1 MRCLLPALALLAAP
15 AAAQTDLARWRA
27 EAARVTITR
36 DDWGIAHVHG
46 KSDADAVFGAIYA
59 QAEDD
64 FPRIE
69 ANYLSALGRT
79 AEADGE
85 SAIWADLRQRLF
97 TDPDKLKA
105 DYAASPE
112 WLRALMDAWADG
124 LNFYLATHPGEHPK
138 VLTRFEPWMALS
150 FTEGSIG
157 GDVERV
163 DLKALQA
170 FYAPNWGK
178 YPLARPLKLMPSD
191 SEPRGSNGIAVA
203 PKLTRDGHALLLI
216 NPHTSFFFRSELG
229 MESDE
234 GLHAYGASTWGQF
247 FLYQGW
253 NEHLGWMHTS
263 SGVDTVDEFA
273 ETMASFPVGFD
284 LARNFPRYRHGRD
297 TLQVQAVPITIRY
310 RRTDGSMDD
319 HLFVTWRTIHGP
331 VVRSTESMMG
341 EPAIRI
347 QSRGGPIMEPAGG
360 QWISVALMNRPLPA
374 LKQSWLRTKATS
386 FADYMKIA
394 ALQANSSNNTL
405 LATREGTIA
414 YLHPQF
420 VPVRDDRLD
429 WRAPVDGAMADW
441 RGLTPLGKL
450 PQVVNPAGGWVY
462 NSNDAP
468 WRAAGADSPRA
479 AAFPRYMDQVGAN
492 PRGDHATALL
502 AQAHDLTPEGLRAIA
517 YDPAQPAFDRLI
529 PQLIAAWDVLPP
541 GEQKA
546 RLAVPIAA
554 LCGWDRRWSA
564 DSEPTTLAMFWGEAL
579 WTQAAKPAAAARA
592 TPWDWMSDHLTAAD
606 KLAALDSAVATLRR
620 DWDTWRVAWG
630 RVNCFQRVSSA
641 ITPTFTDSGPCT
653 PVPFT
658 SAKWGSL
665 ASFGAKPYPGT
676 KRWYGTSG
684 NSFVAVVEFGPRVR
698 AMAVTAGGESG
709 HPGSPHFTDEAA
721 RYAAGALRP
730 VPFYDDELKGHTE
743 RVYHPGF

>member
-1 MRCLLPALALLAAP
+1 MRRLLLALALLAFP
-15 AAAQTDLARWRA
+15 AAAQPGDLARWRA

-46 KSDADAVFGAIYA
+46 HSDADAVFGAVYA

-64 FPRIE
+64 FRRIE
-69 ANYLSALGRT
+69 ANYLTSLGRT

-85 SAIWADLRQRLF
+85 GAIWADLRQRLF

-105 DYAASPE
+105 DYAASPQ

-163 DLKALQA
+163 DLAKLAA
-170 FYAPNWGK
+170 FYRGSAPQ
-178 YPLARPLKLMPSD
+178 LALAADARLRE
-191 SEPRGSNGIAVA
+191 EPRGSNGIAIA

-229 MESDE
+229 MESDA

-273 ETMASFPVGFD
+273 ESVIRRGPDLITYRVGDKDRPVDASNITLRFRKPDGTMGERSFFTY
-284 LARNFPRYRHGRD
+284 ATR
-297 TLQVQAVPITIRY
+297 
-310 RRTDGSMDD
+310 
-319 HLFVTWRTIHGP
+319 HGP
-331 VVRSTESMMG
+331 VVR
-341 EPAIRI
+341 AD
-347 QSRGGPIMEPAGG
+347 GGK
-360 QWISVALMNRPLPA
+360 WISVALMNRPIPA
-374 LKQSWLRTKATS
+374 LEQSWLRTKATS
-386 FADYMKIA
+386 FANYMKVA

-405 LATREGTIA
+405 LASREGTMA

-429 WRAPVDGAMADW
+429 WRAPVDGATADW
-441 RGLTPLGKL
+441 RGLTPLAKL
-450 PQVVNPAGGWVY
+450 PQVVNPRGGWVY

-468 WRAAGADSPRA
+468 WRAAGADSPRQA
-479 AAFPRYMDQVGAN
+479 DFPRYMDQVGAN

-502 AQAHDLTPEGLRAIA
+502 ARAHDLTPEGLRAIA
-517 YDPAQPAFDRLI
+517 YDPAQPGFDRLI
-529 PQLIAAWDVLPP
+529 PQLLAAWDALPA
-541 GEQKA
+541 GERKQ
-546 RLAVPIAA
+546 RLAEPIAS
-554 LCGWDRRWSA
+554 LRGWNRRWSA
-564 DSEPTTLAMFWGEAL
+564 ASEQTTLAMEWGETL
-579 WTQAAKPAAAARA
+579 WAKAAAPAAAARA

-606 KLAALDSAVATLRR
+606 KLAALDTAVATLQR
-620 DWDTWRVAWG
+620 DWGTWRVAWG

-641 ITPTFTDSGPCT
+641 ITPVFSDAGPCT

-665 ASFGAKPYPGT
+665 ASFGARPYPGT

-684 NSFVAVVEFGPRVR
+684 NSFVAVVEFGPRVK

-709 HPGSPHFTDEAA
+709 HADSPHFTDEAG

-743 RVYHPGF
+743 QVYHPGSRRPLVRIPPPQTASSPRP

>member
-1 MRCLLPALALLAAP
+1 MKRLLPALALLAAP
-15 AAAQTDLARWRA
+15 AAAQPGDLARWRA

-46 KSDADAVFGAIYA
+46 VSDADAVFGAVFA

-69 ANYLSALGRT
+69 ANYLAALGRT
-79 AEADGE
+79 AEAEGE
-85 SAIWADLRQRLF
+85 GAIWADLRQRLF
-97 TDPDKLKA
+97 VDPDKLRA

-112 WLRALMDAWADG
+112 WLRGLVDAWADG
-124 LNFYLATHPGEHPK
+124 LNFYLATHPAEHPR

-163 DLKALQA
+163 DLAKLAA
-170 FYAPNWGK
+170 FYGGEQEFHLAQA
-178 YPLARPLKLMPSD
+178 YDPLRD
-191 SEPRGSNGIAVA
+191 EPRGSNGIAIA

-229 MESDE
+229 MESDA

-263 SGVDTVDEFA
+263 SGVDTVNEFA
-273 ETMASFPVGFD
+273 
-284 LARNFPRYRHGRD
+284 D
-297 TLQVQAVPITIRY
+297 TLVFHRTGPVTYLYAGKSRVFTTKPITIRY
-310 RRTDGSMDD
+310 RLANGTSADRSFVGQYD
-319 HLFVTWRTIHGP
+319 HRGP
-331 VVRSTESMMG
+331 LVR
-341 EPAIRI
+341 A
-347 QSRGGPIMEPAGG
+347 QGGKL
-360 QWISVALMNRPLPA
+360 ISVALMNRPVPA
-374 LKQSWLRTKATS
+374 LEQSWLRTKATS
-386 FADYMKIA
+386 FADYMKVA
-394 ALQANSSNNTL
+394 ALQANSSNNTI
-405 LATREGTIA
+405 LASAEGTIA

-429 WRAPVDGAMADW
+429 WRAPVDGATADW
-441 RGLTPLGKL
+441 HGLTPLDKL
-450 PQVVNPAGGWVY
+450 PRVVNPRGGWLY

-468 WRAAGADSPRA
+468 WRAAGADSPKA
-479 AAFPRYMDQVGAN
+479 ADFPRYMDQVGAN

-502 AQAHDLTPEGLRAIA
+502 ARAHDLTPEGLRAIA
-517 YDPAQPAFDRLI
+517 YDPGQPAFDRLI
-529 PQLIAAWDVLPP
+529 PQLLAAWDALPP
-541 GEQKA
+541 GERKQ
-546 RLAVPIAA
+546 RLAQPIAS
-554 LCGWDRRWSA
+554 LRGWDRRWSA
-564 DSEPTTLAMFWGEAL
+564 ASEPTTLAMAWGEAL
-579 WTQAAKPAAAARA
+579 WAQAAKPAAAARA
-592 TPWDWMSDHLTAAD
+592 TPWDWMSDQLTASD
-606 KLAALDSAVATLRR
+606 KLAALDSAVATLTR
-620 DWDTWRVAWG
+620 DWGTWRVAWG
-630 RVNCFQRVSSA
+630 RVNCFQRVSAA
-641 ITPTFTDSGPCT
+641 ISPSFTDAGPCT

-658 SAKWGSL
+658 SARWGSL

-684 NSFVAVVEFGPRVR
+684 NSFVAVVEFGPRVK

-709 HPGSPHFTDEAA
+709 HAGSPHFADEAA

-730 VPFYDDELKGHTE
+730 VPFYDHELKGHTE
-743 RVYHPGF
+743 RVYRPGE